1 MSGLIHLGRESL
13 EALLRREWLVTNG
26 LGGYAMGTLA
36 GVRTRRYHS
45 LLTAAL
51 QPPTRRTVLVA
62 GLDAWVEIDG
72 RRSPL
77 VTHEWA
83 AGVILPDGYRHL
95 ESFALDGT
103 IPVFVWGL
111 GDVRIVQRIWM
122 AHGRNT
128 TYVTFSYVRGTSS
141 VRLMLKPLCTCRD
154 HHKLTRGGYPVEVTR
169 LPASPVCGE
178 GVRVAL
184 SPDRNGDSGIAFRLF
199 TNQGT
204 IAPDAEWW
212 WSFHLAEE
220 KRRGL
225 EDQEDLFAAA
235 AIHADL
241 DLGSTLALVFT
252 AEQDDPLPWHDA
264 LLAEQQRQQALLAQ
278 AGLDDAPPWIRQ
290 LVLAADQFIV
300 TRDIAGQPGKSILAG
315 YPWFSDWGRDTMIAL
330 PGLTL
335 AAGRAGESA
344 EILRTYA
351 RFVDQGMLPNRFP
364 DAGSAPDYNTVD
376 ATLWYFQAIY
386 AHWQATGTVEPV
398 CRELY
403 PVLVDIL
410 RWHVEGTRFNIRM
423 DPADGLLFAGE
434 PGLQLTWMDAK
445 IDDWVVTPRVGKPV
459 EINALW
465 YNALRI
471 TAALAAALGHDGDAA
486 RYNEMADRALV
497 SFNRRFWYS
506 GGYLYDVID
515 GPDGDDPTLRPNQIF
530 AVSLPFPLL
539 EGERAQAV
547 VDICARELLVSYGLR
562 SLAPDESEYLG
573 YYGGDVL
580 QRDRA
585 YHQGTAWAW
594 LLGPFVTAHFRVY
607 GRAGTALSYLEQLAD
622 HLADYGMGTIS
633 EIFDGDPP
641 HQARGAVAQAWS
653 VAEALRAYRL
663 LAAALPKGQAS
674 NVVAQKERSV

>member
-1 MSGLIHLGRESL
+1 MIQIGRESL

-26 LGGYAMGTLA
+26 IGGYAMGTLA
-36 GVRTRRYHS
+36 GARTRRYHS

-62 GLDAWVEIDG
+62 NLDAWVDIDG

-95 ESFALDGT
+95 ESFRLEGN

-122 AHGRNT
+122 AHGHNT
-128 TYVTFSYVRGTSS
+128 TYVTYSYVRGTSH
-141 VRLMLKPLCTCRD
+141 VRLVLKPLCTFRD
-154 HHKLTRGGYPVEVTR
+154 HHRLTRGGYPVEVTP
-169 LPASPVCGE
+169 LPVSDSCGA
-178 GVRVAL
+178 GVRVHL
-184 SPDRNGDSGIAFRLF
+184 SPDRNGNNSGAFRIF
-199 TNQGT
+199 VNQGA
-204 IAPDAEWW
+204 IAPDSEWW
-212 WSFHLAEE
+212 WSFHLSEE

-225 EDQEDLFAAA
+225 DDQEDLFAAA
-235 AIHADL
+235 TITADL

-252 AEQDDPLPWHDA
+252 AEDGDPLPWHDA
-264 LLAEQQRQQALLAQ
+264 LLTEQQRQQGLLAQ
-278 AGLDDAPPWIRQ
+278 ARLDDAPSWVRH
-290 LVLAADQFIV
+290 LALAADQFIV
-300 TRDIAGQPGKSILAG
+300 TRDIGGQPGKSILAG

-335 AAGRAGESA
+335 AVGRTAESG

-376 ATLWYFQAIY
+376 ATLWYFQALY
-386 AHWQATGTVEPV
+386 AHCQAVGTADEV

-403 PVLVDIL
+403 PVLTDIL
-410 RWHVEGTRFNIRM
+410 RWHMEGTRYNIRV

-465 YNALRI
+465 VNALRI
-471 TAALAAALGHDGDAA
+471 TAELAAALGYDDDAA
-486 RYNEMADRALV
+486 HYQALADHAQA
-497 SFNRRFWYS
+497 SFSRRFWYS
-506 GGYLYDVID
+506 GGYLYDVVD

-530 AVSLPFPLL
+530 AVALPFPLI

-547 VDICARELLVSYGLR
+547 VDICARELVVSYGLR
-562 SLAPDESEYLG
+562 SLAPDEADYSG
-573 YYGGDVL
+573 YYGGDLL
-580 QRDRA
+580 QRDRV

-594 LLGPFVTAHFRVY
+594 LLGPFAIAHFRVY
-607 GRAGTALSYLEQLAD
+607 GRAGTAWSYLEPLAD

-641 HQARGAVAQAWS
+641 HQARGAIAQAWS
-653 VAEALRAYRL
+653 VAEVLRAYRVL
-663 LAAALPKGQAS
+663 EAALLREQGIVS
-674 NVVAQKERSV
+674 KELWA

>member
-1 MSGLIHLGRESL
+1 MIHIGRESL

-26 LGGYAMGTLA
+26 IGGYAMGSLA

-62 GLDAWVEIDG
+62 NLDAWVEIDG

-95 ESFALDGT
+95 ESFSLEGA

-122 AHGRNT
+122 VYGRNT
-128 TYVTFSYVRGTSS
+128 TYVTYSYVRGTSN
-141 VRLMLKPLCTCRD
+141 VRLMLKPLCTWRD
-154 HHKLTRGGYPVEVTR
+154 HHKLTRGGYPVEVTSV
-169 LPASPVCGE
+169 PASPACGE
-178 GVRVAL
+178 GVRVSL
-184 SPDRNGDSGIAFRLF
+184 LPDRNGNQGGSFRIF
-199 TNQGT
+199 ANQGT
-204 IAPDAEWW
+204 IVPDAEWW

-225 EDQEDLFAAA
+225 DDQEDLFAAA
-235 AIHADL
+235 SITADL

-252 AEQDDPLPWHDA
+252 AEEDDPLPWHDA
-264 LLAEQQRQQALLAQ
+264 LLVEQQRQEALLAQ
-278 AGLDDAPPWIRQ
+278 AALDDAPPWIRQ
-290 LVLAADQFIV
+290 LALAADQFIV
-300 TRDIAGQPGKSILAG
+300 MRDIGGQPGKSILAG

-335 AAGRAGESA
+335 AVGRTADSA

-364 DAGSAPDYNTVD
+364 DAGSSPEYNTVD
-376 ATLWYFQAIY
+376 ATLWYFVAVY
-386 AHWQATGTVEPV
+386 EHWQAVGDSDSV
-398 CRELY
+398 CRALY
-403 PVLVDIL
+403 PILTDIL

-465 YNALRI
+465 VNALRI
-471 TAALAAALGHDGDAA
+471 TATLAAALGYAEDAA
-486 RYNEMADRALV
+486 HYHAMADRALD
-497 SFNRRFWYS
+497 SFRRRFWYS
-506 GGYLYDVID
+506 GGYLYDVVD
-515 GPDGDDPTLRPNQIF
+515 GPDGNDPTLRPNQIF

-547 VDICARELLVSYGLR
+547 VDICARELVVSYGLR
-562 SLAPDESEYLG
+562 SLAPDESDYVG

-580 QRDRA
+580 QRDRS

-594 LLGPFVTAHFRVY
+594 LLGPFATAHYRVY
-607 GRAGTALSYLEQLAD
+607 GRASTAWSYLEPLAD
-622 HLADYGMGTIS
+622 HLQDYGMGTIS

-641 HQARGAVAQAWS
+641 HQARGAIAQAWS
-653 VAEALRAYRL
+653 VAEVLRAYRAL
-663 LAAALPKGQAS
+663 EAALQPGQVIAH
-674 NVVAQKERSV
+674 KEPGV